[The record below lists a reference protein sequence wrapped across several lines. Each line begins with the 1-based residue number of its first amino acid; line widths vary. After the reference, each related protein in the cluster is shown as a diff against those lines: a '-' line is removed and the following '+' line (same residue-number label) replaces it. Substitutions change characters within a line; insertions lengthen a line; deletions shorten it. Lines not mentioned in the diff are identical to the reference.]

1 MEKLIILIC
10 VIVIILIFID
20 LKYTKKRY
28 LAMKVID
35 DILMIHQ
42 VFLNGDI
49 TEEEY
54 IEMIEDILVIYVDKS
69 GGNEEDEWFIIWT
82 NKDFCNRWN
91 N

>member
-1 MEKLIILIC
+1 MEKIIILIC
-10 VIVIILIFID
+10 VIAIIVIFID

-35 DILMIHQ
+35 DILMTHQ

-54 IEMIEDILVIYVDKS
+54 IEMIENILSVYVDKN
-69 GGNEEDEWFIIWT
+69 GGNEDE
-82 NKDFCNRWN
+82 
-91 N
+91 